1 MRVSM
6 MGDGLAK
13 KRRFQRAGAIS
24 ENTRSGGDARGEV
37 ASTGVARSWEKV
49 MVFGG
54 LGAPVD
60 SG

>member
-1 MRVSM
+1 M
-6 MGDGLAK
+6 AK
-13 KRRFQRAGAIS
+13 KRFQRAGAIS
-24 ENTRSGGDARGEV
+24 ENTRSGGDARGAV
-37 ASTGVARSWEKV
+37 ASTGVARGWEKV